1 MWLGYAIMKS
11 TSIQKLLSAGNKALA
26 NRDFEKARDKFQKA
40 AATADWSREALFG
53 LADSYRGMRRY
64 SEALEVWEQLVEV
77 EPLNQTLLTRA
88 GDTSRNLGELDKAEQ
103 YYRKSLQVGYDL
115 YAKLGLSHIYKIRGD
130 WPKTIGL
137 LEELLQKEPFNPRIL
152 EETAFALVKA
162 GNKRKAQ
169 EIIDEYL
176 ERGGMRSAIKN
187 LLITLQSE
195 FQ

>member
-1 MWLGYAIMKS
+1 MKS
-11 TSIQKLLSAGNKALA
+11 TSIQKLLSAGNKALV
-26 NRDFEKARDKFQKA
+26 NRDFEKAKVKFQKA
-40 AATADWSREALFG
+40 TAAAEECREALFG
-53 LADSYRGMRRY
+53 LADSYRGMRMY
-64 SEALEVWEQLVEV
+64 TEALEVWEQLAEV

-88 GDTSRNLGELDKAEQ
+88 GDTSRNLGELEKAEQ
-103 YYRKSLQVGYDL
+103 YYQRSLQVGYDL
-115 YAKLGLSHIYKIRGD
+115 YAKLGLAQVYKIKGD
-130 WPKTIGL
+130 WPETIRL

-169 EIIDEYL
+169 EIIDDYL
-176 ERGGMRSAIKN
+176 ERGGMKSAIKN